1 MKPSPRTPDHPAYR
15 RRWAAGTAAT
25 VIAALLGA
33 AVLLQTLPAVA
44 AEPAAAAPQAVPVS
58 VATVVQRDVNLWES
72 FSGRLEAVDRVDVRA
87 RVAAAVQAVHF
98 REGALVKKGDL
109 LVTLDPAPFE
119 AAVARAQADVSA
131 AKVRQS
137 HAQRERERATRLWR
151 DSAIAQREYDERV
164 NAEAESSAQL
174 QGLEAA
180 LRSAR
185 LDLSYTRVRAPVSG
199 RVGRLEVTVG
209 NLVAAGPSAP
219 VLTTM
224 VSVSPIYASFEADE
238 GTVARALRT
247 LRASGGRQ
255 GGVDALERIPVRMGT
270 NGDDG
275 LPHEGK
281 LQLVDNQVDPRSGTV
296 RVRAVFDNAQGLLM
310 PGQYARVEMGAARNE
325 QVILINERAVG
336 TDQDKRYVWVVGA
349 DDAVSYR
356 AVRLGA
362 SVDGLRVV
370 TEGLK
375 PDERIV
381 VNGLQRVRPGVKVA
395 PRPVAMDAKPEV
407 QARREGSPAS

>member
-1 MKPSPRTPDHPAYR
+1 MKPSYRTPDHPAYR

-33 AVLLQTLPAVA
+33 AVLLQTVPAVA

-72 FSGRLEAVDRVDVRA
+72 FPGRLEAVDRVDVRA

-109 LVTLDPAPFE
+109 LLTLDPAPFE

-209 NLVAAGPSAP
+209 NLVAAGPRRRC
-219 VLTTM
+219 
-224 VSVSPIYASFEADE
+224 SP
-238 GTVARALRT
+238 RWCR
-247 LRASGGRQ
+247 
-255 GGVDALERIPVRMGT
+255 
-270 NGDDG
+270 
-275 LPHEGK
+275 
-281 LQLVDNQVDPRSGTV
+281 
-296 RVRAVFDNAQGLLM
+296 
-310 PGQYARVEMGAARNE
+310 
-325 QVILINERAVG
+325 
-336 TDQDKRYVWVVGA
+336 
-349 DDAVSYR
+349 
-356 AVRLGA
+356 
-362 SVDGLRVV
+362 
-370 TEGLK
+370 
-375 PDERIV
+375 
-381 VNGLQRVRPGVKVA
+381 
-395 PRPVAMDAKPEV
+395 
-407 QARREGSPAS
+407 